1 MGVSLW
7 SVMLYII
14 TYYFNRWKVNSIFRK
29 YHKCRRP
36 LTWIVY
42 VILYC
47 VTIPLHQ
54 NACIQHSSAL
64 EKDETWMIVLAGAC
78 GRCYWFLTCK
88 RKNSSI
94 RGFTV
99 GLFIEWRRAR
109 LVLYLHLES
118 SIFIQIAPVGW
129 IIFLL
134 NVREIRK
141 KKIQRRL
148 GQQGKIELWNLANYH
163 CGWLLRFA
171 NGAN

>member
-1 MGVSLW
+1 MQTPSHMYCLCHPLLCNDPFAPKCLRSTFQCFGERWNLNDRVGW
-7 SVMLYII
+7 CM
-14 TYYFNRWKVNSIFRK
+14 WKVLLILNMQKEEFFNSGIYGWNKF
-29 YHKCRRP
+29 
-36 LTWIVY
+36 
-42 VILYC
+42 
-47 VTIPLHQ
+47 
-54 NACIQHSSAL
+54 
-64 EKDETWMIVLAGAC
+64 
-78 GRCYWFLTCK
+78 
-88 RKNSSI
+88 
-94 RGFTV
+94 V
-99 GLFIEWRRAR
+99 GNLFIEWRRAP